1 LLKKTIDA
9 YCRLLSYLIAVA
21 LALMVVLV
29 FGNVVMRYA
38 FNSGF
43 TLSEELSR
51 WLFVWVTFLGA
62 IVAMREGTH
71 LGSDTLV
78 SRLPIG
84 GQKLFM
90 VIGHGLMLFICY
102 LLFKG
107 SLEQVLI
114 NWASTS
120 AVMETSMAYFYACGL
135 VMAVSGGVILLER
148 LWRLMTGQL
157 ADHELVGIRESE
169 EEPVNAPAPLK

>member
-1 LLKKTIDA
+1 VLKKTIDL
-9 YCRLLSYLIAVA
+9 YCQALSYLIAA
-21 LALMVVLV
+21 MLALMVVLV

-51 WLFVWVTFLGA
+51 WLFVWLTFLGA

-78 SRLPIG
+78 SRLPKRW
-84 GQKLFM
+84 QKVFM
-90 VIGHGLMLFICY
+90 AMGHGLMLFICW

-107 SLEQVLI
+107 SYDQVIINLE
-114 NWASTS
+114 STS
-120 AVMETSMAYFYACGL
+120 AVMETSMAYFYGCGL
-135 VMAVSGGVILLER
+135 VMAVSGAVILLER

-169 EEPVNAPAPLK
+169 EEPVNVPAPLK